1 MPAPAKY
8 LFNDDF
14 ARPGDGRPSIALA
27 EHALKVKEAEN
38 AAFARGFAAATAEAK
53 SSSEAHA
60 SAAAQARK
68 FLRSAGPTSV
78 MYDSGWNWTPSRAA
92 AVPAKPRCR
101 TPMITPSSEEAAS

>member
-1 MPAPAKY
+1 MPMPAPAKY

-38 AAFARGFAAATAEAK
+38 AAFARGFAAATAEAR

-60 SAAAQARK
+60 SAALERIAGALETLDRGLSMMTARLENQA
-68 FLRSAGPTSV
+68 LAVSVAGS
-78 MYDSGWNWTPSRAA
+78 
-92 AVPAKPRCR
+92 AKPAPERDTR
-101 TPMITPSSEEAAS
+101 Q